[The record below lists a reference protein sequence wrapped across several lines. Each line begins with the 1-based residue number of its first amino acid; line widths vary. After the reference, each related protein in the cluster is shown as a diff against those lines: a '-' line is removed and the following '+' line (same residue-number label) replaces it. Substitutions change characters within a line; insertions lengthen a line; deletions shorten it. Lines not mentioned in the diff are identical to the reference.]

1 MYLSGLHRA
10 KEEINNGRNIQ
21 KRFYIIFQFG
31 NRLHNYGCIF
41 FFSGL
46 YFYTTCLYTK
56 TSDMYYV
63 FQSMFLVIMFVIPLF
78 TMKLFSE
85 ERKQKTDQALLTSPI
100 SITRIVIGKYF
111 SAIAMFAICLLIF
124 VVFEIILA
132 FIATP
137 SVGVIFGNILGLLLL
152 GSSLISIGIF
162 VSSLTESQAVAAL
175 VTFAIEFVINILDS
189 FASTV
194 SNDFLK
200 NLLLAFSFRTRY
212 NNFALGLINLADMI
226 FYLSVTALFL
236 FLTIRVI
243 DKRRWS

>member
-1 MYLSGLHRA
+1 MGAIFRRDFSAYFNSAIG
-10 KEEINNGRNIQ
+10 
-21 KRFYIIFQFG
+21 YITMAVF
-31 NRLHNYGCIF
+31 F

-46 YFYTTCLYTK
+46 YFYTTCLYSK

-63 FQSMFLVIMFVIPLF
+63 FQSMFLVVMFVIPLF

-100 SITRIVIGKYF
+100 SITRIVVGKYL
-111 SAIAMFAICLLIF
+111 SAIAIFAICLVIF
-124 VVFEIILA
+124 IVFAVILA

-137 SVGVIFGNILGLLLL
+137 SIGVIFGNIFGLLLL

-162 VSSLTESQAVAAL
+162 ISALTESQAIAAI

-212 NNFALGLINLADMI
+212 NDFALGLINFADVV
-226 FYLSVTALFL
+226 FFLSVTALFL
-236 FLTIRVI
+236 FLTVRVI
-243 DKRRWS
+243 DKRRWN

>member
-1 MYLSGLHRA
+1 MGA
-10 KEEINNGRNIQ
+10 IF
-21 KRFYIIFQFG
+21 KRDFTSYFNSAIGYITMAVF
-31 NRLHNYGCIF
+31 F

-46 YFYTTCLYTK
+46 YFYTTCLYTE

>member
-1 MYLSGLHRA
+1 MGA
-10 KEEINNGRNIQ
+10 IF
-21 KRFYIIFQFG
+21 KRDFTSYFNSAIGYITMAVF
-31 NRLHNYGCIF
+31 F

-100 SITRIVIGKYF
+100 SITRIVIGKYL

-162 VSSLTESQAVAAL
+162 VSSLTESQAV
-175 VTFAIEFVINILDS
+175 AIEFVINILDS